1 MKTIRFGIIGA
12 GLMGR
17 EFASAI
23 SRWCHLLDLDFRPE
37 LIAVCD
43 KNEAILPWYRENF
56 PSLKLVTGDYKELLA
71 DSRVDAIYCAVPH
84 VLHQELYVAIIE
96 AGKHLMGEKPF
107 GIDRKANEAIMD
119 CIRKHPGVFVRCSSE
134 FPFYPAVQRIG
145 KLIESGAFGPIIEV
159 NAAFRHSS
167 DLDAAKPINWKRM
180 VAVNGEYGCM
190 GDLGMHVCHVPFRAG
205 WVPRNVRAILSDLV
219 KQRPDGKGNLVA
231 CETWDNASLFC
242 ESVDPATGQPF
253 PLTLKTQRIAPGE
266 TNSWSL
272 EILGMKNCARFT
284 TKNPRLLELLEY
296 TGKEQAWREIDMG
309 NETAFKTIT
318 GGIFEIGFSAIL
330 MQMFAAF
337 MYELAQGRPIARFAG
352 CVTPEEATWSHRL
365 FTAALESQK
374 KACVVD
380 LESGEPSC

>member
-23 SRWCHLLDLDFRPE
+23 SRWCHLLDLDFKPE
-37 LIAVCD
+37 LTAVCD
-43 KNEAILPWYRENF
+43 KNEAILPWYKENF
-56 PSLKLVTGDYKELLA
+56 PSLKLVTGDSKALLA
-71 DSRVDAIYCAVPH
+71 SPDVDAVYCAVPH
-84 VLHQELYVAIIE
+84 SLHQELYTAIISS
-96 AGKHLMGEKPF
+96 GKHLMAEKPF
-107 GIDRKANEAIMD
+107 GIDLKANTAILD
-119 CIRKHPGVFVRCSSE
+119 CIRRNPNVFVRCSSE

-145 KLIESGAFGPIIEV
+145 KMIESAAFGPILEV
-159 NAAFRHSS
+159 NASFRHSS
-167 DLDAAKPINWKRM
+167 DLDTSKPINWKRL

-205 WVPRNVRAILSDLV
+205 WFPKNVRAILSDLV
-219 KQRPDGKGNLVA
+219 KQRPDGKGNIVP
-231 CETWDNASLFC
+231 CETWDNATLLC
-242 ESVDPATGQPF
+242 ESLDPASGVPF

-266 TNSWSL
+266 TNSWNL
-272 EILGMKNCARFT
+272 EILGMKACARFS
-284 TKNPRLLELLEY
+284 TKNPRRLEVLEY
-296 TGKEQAWREIDMG
+296 AGKEQAWRQIDMG

-337 MYELAQGRPIARFAG
+337 MHELAHGKPVAKFAG
-352 CVTPEEATWSHRL
+352 CATPEEAAWSHRL

-374 KACVVD
+374 KASVVS
-380 LESGEPSC
+380 L

>member
-23 SRWCHLLDLDFRPE
+23 ARWCHLLDLDFRPE
-37 LIAVCD
+37 LTAVCD

-56 PSLKLVTGDYKELLA
+56 PSLKLVTGDYRALLA
-71 DSRVDAIYCAVPH
+71 DARVDAVYCAVPH

-107 GIDRKANEAIMD
+107 GIDLKANTAIMD
-119 CIRKHPGVFVRCSSE
+119 CIRRHPGVFVRCSSE
-134 FPFYPAVQRIG
+134 FPFYPSMQRIG
-145 KLIESGAFGPIIEV
+145 KMIEANAFGPILEV

-167 DLDAAKPINWKRM
+167 DLDTTKTINWKRM
-180 VAVNGEYGCM
+180 VAINGEYGCM

-205 WVPRNVRAILSDLV
+205 WHPRNVRAILSDMV
-219 KQRPDGKGNLVA
+219 KQRPDGKGNLVP
-231 CETWDNASLFC
+231 CETWDNATLLC

-266 TNSWSL
+266 TNSWSF
-272 EILGMKNCARFT
+272 EILGMKGCARFT
-284 TKNPRLLELLEY
+284 TKNPRRLEVLEY
-296 TGKEQAWREIDMG
+296 AGREQAWRQIDMG

-330 MQMFAAF
+330 MQMFAAY
-337 MYELAQGRPIARFAG
+337 MHELVHGQPAARFAG
-352 CVTPEEATWSHRL
+352 CATPDEAAWSHRL

-374 KACVVD
+374 KASVVS
-380 LESGEPSC
+380 L